1 MGRISW
7 SLLYVALSR
16 VKKLEHIK
24 LFPCGRRSSL
34 ECFIH
39 LTKLKPSSN
48 FVKWKT
54 GYRNHVWD
62 PTILEGKQLSSERT
76 VELKLR
82 GLGRDRTLT
91 QKNDLLIGYLKLL
104 GYGKLSG

>member
-1 MGRISW
+1 M
-7 SLLYVALSR
+7 
-16 VKKLEHIK
+16 
-24 LFPCGRRSSL
+24 
-34 ECFIH
+34 
-39 LTKLKPSSN
+39 
-48 FVKWKT
+48 
-54 GYRNHVWD
+54 WD
-62 PTILEGKQLSSERT
+62 PTILEGKQLSNERT